1 MVEEGNHE
9 VFFGVLKK
17 NFLLLHYAL
26 TRMRERE
33 RIGDTSVAVKIEQ
46 RKNILSLIT
55 LPRSISLLCTDLT
68 GKKKKEEGYF
78 FFAFFYCFFML
89 FFFLSS
95 LVINVNAKRKTL
107 VSCLPV
113 ILQGLNNNIWLVRR
127 ILV

>member
-1 MVEEGNHE
+1 MKI
-9 VFFGVLKK
+9 FFVSCKK

-68 GKKKKEEGYF
+68 GKKERGRLLF
-78 FFAFFYCFFML
+78 FSFSIAFLCF

-95 LVINVNAKRKTL
+95 LVINVNAKR
-107 VSCLPV
+107 
-113 ILQGLNNNIWLVRR
+113 W
-127 ILV
+127 